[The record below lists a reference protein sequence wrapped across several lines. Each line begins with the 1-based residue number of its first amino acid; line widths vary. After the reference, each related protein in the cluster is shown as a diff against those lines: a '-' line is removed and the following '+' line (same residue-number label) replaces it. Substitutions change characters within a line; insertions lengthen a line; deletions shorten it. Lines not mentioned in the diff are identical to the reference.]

1 MNLSTVI
8 RNERF
13 HFADLREVFARANE
27 EKSGDQLAGLA
38 ARTERERVAAKL
50 VLADLT
56 LEEIVEHPL
65 IDPDT
70 DEVSRLILESLDRK
84 AFAPLR
90 SLTVGEF
97 REWILDDA
105 TTENM
110 LAAIRPGL
118 IPELA
123 AAVAKLMSNKDLVL
137 AASKVRVVTRCRN
150 TMGQRGVLG
159 IRIQPN
165 HPSDDIGGILLSA
178 ADGLLYG
185 CGDAMIGVNPAAES
199 VEVTAA
205 ILSALNRLIEA
216 LAIPTQACCL
226 AHITTQLACIER
238 GAPVDLLFQS
248 IAGTE
253 MANSSF
259 GINLALLREGQERV
273 LEHHR
278 NRDVAWVGNQAM
290 YFETGQGSA
299 LSAGAHHGVDQLTL
313 EARAYGVARSFD
325 PFLVNSVVGFIGP
338 EYLFDERQI
347 IRAGLE
353 DHFMGKLL
361 GLPMGVDV
369 CYTNHAAADQNSADN
384 LLLLLAAAGCNYFMG
399 VPCARRRD
407 AQLPID
413 QFPRCPGRAAAF
425 WAAASTEFA
434 CWLEAQGWWAGL
446 APMSEDATR
455 SRAHAAAVGHS
466 PRESRENHLMH
477 EEPKPPHGVEELD
490 EDMRRL
496 HALGYGQELAR
507 RLGGFSNFALSLSII
522 CILAGGVTS
531 FHLGLCSVGGASIGL
546 GWPLVGLFAL
556 AVAATMGQLAST
568 FPTAGG
574 LYHWAAILGGR
585 GWGWATAWFNLAGL
599 ITVLAA
605 INVGTYR
612 FAVGGL
618 FPVALPPHLDLMA
631 QALGVGLITFSQAA
645 INHVGIGV
653 TARLTDF
660 SGYWILLVAAVL
672 TACLLAFAP
681 GLDPLRLVTFENF
694 SGTAGGRRLA
704 GDTRAR
710 SPFCPGGALTR
721 LHHYRLRRFGSRGGR
736 DQERGRECAAGHCPL
751 GVGVRRRGLDL
762 ALRDGHR
769 RPQFASS
776 RCTR

>member
-1 MNLSTVI
+1 MNLSTII

-13 HFADLREVFARANE
+13 HFGDLREVFAKANE
-27 EKSGDQLAGLA
+27 EKSGDQFAGLA

-56 LEEIVEHPL
+56 LEEIVDHTL

-70 DEVSRLILESLDRK
+70 DQVSHLICESLDRQV
-84 AFAPLR
+84 FAPLR
-90 SLTVGEF
+90 GLTVGEF
-97 REWILDDA
+97 RDWILDDA
-105 TTENM
+105 TTESM
-110 LAAIRPGL
+110 LTAVRPGL

-123 AAVAKLMSNKDLVL
+123 AAVAKLMGNKDLVL
-137 AASKVRVVTRCRN
+137 AASKIRVVTRCRN

-159 IRIQPN
+159 IRVQPN

-178 ADGLLYG
+178 ADGLLHG

-199 VEVTAA
+199 VEVTGA
-205 ILSALNRLIEA
+205 ILSTLNRLIET

-338 EYLFDERQI
+338 EYLFDERQV

-384 LLLLLAAAGCNYFMG
+384 LLLLLAAAGCNFVMG
-399 VPCARRRD
+399 VPCADDVMLNYQSTSFHD
-407 AQLPID
+407 ALAVRQLFGLRHAP
-413 QFPRCPGRAAAF
+413 
-425 WAAASTEFA
+425 EFA
-434 CWLEAQGWWAGL
+434 GWLETQGWWADSAARVEDGL
-446 APMSEDATR
+446 ARDRM
-455 SRAHAAAVGHS
+455 
-466 PRESRENHLMH
+466 LQQ
-477 EEPKPPHGVEELD
+477 
-490 EDMRRL
+490 
-496 HALGYGQELAR
+496 LGTVLEK
-507 RLGGFSNFALSLSII
+507 
-522 CILAGGVTS
+522 
-531 FHLGLCSVGGASIGL
+531 
-546 GWPLVGLFAL
+546 
-556 AVAATMGQLAST
+556 
-568 FPTAGG
+568 TAG
-574 LYHWAAILGGR
+574 
-585 GWGWATAWFNLAGL
+585 T
-599 ITVLAA
+599 T
-605 INVGTYR
+605 
-612 FAVGGL
+612 
-618 FPVALPPHLDLMA
+618 
-631 QALGVGLITFSQAA
+631 
-645 INHVGIGV
+645 
-653 TARLTDF
+653 
-660 SGYWILLVAAVL
+660 
-672 TACLLAFAP
+672 
-681 GLDPLRLVTFENF
+681 
-694 SGTAGGRRLA
+694 
-704 GDTRAR
+704 
-710 SPFCPGGALTR
+710 
-721 LHHYRLRRFGSRGGR
+721 
-736 DQERGRECAAGHCPL
+736 
-751 GVGVRRRGLDL
+751 
-762 ALRDGHR
+762 
-769 RPQFASS
+769 
-776 RCTR
+776 